1 MKRRKGWQVVL
12 AVMIILG
19 AVVALLRMDLRDA
32 PSRSGET
39 TASTSGTDAGD
50 GESRSPVGRPG
61 ESANAFVEHGDGPTM
76 VGNSY
81 EVTKT
86 CYRYKRLEAFY
97 AAKSKDPSSPLSR
110 PEEFAKLPP
119 EQQAYAHQ
127 VVAFLKQQAA
137 ACAPWASSTPQ
148 ADANIRMYVTARAAA
163 LRGNDDAA
171 ACYVAAAWQSP
182 DENEPGYEA
191 FANNYARDVP
201 RLVSEALASGSWEV
215 VIAAAGN
222 LDEQHGLRTRSGLTS
237 SNKYLVARLS
247 QLGAADS
254 DTAAQFGSSA
264 VARAGDMS
272 PAKLVD
278 LDRLAARL
286 YAEKF
291 GRSQYKRQDIL
302 DKCVN

>member
-1 MKRRKGWQVVL
+1 MKRRKGWQAVL
-12 AVMIILG
+12 AVMIIG
-19 AVVALLRMDLRDA
+19 AVVALLRLDLRDA
-32 PSRSGET
+32 PSRSGAT

-50 GESRSPVGRPG
+50 GESRRSVGRPG
-61 ESANAFVEHGDGPTM
+61 ESANAFVEHGDGPSV

-148 ADANIRMYVTARAAA
+148 ADANTQMYVTARAAA
-163 LRGNDDAA
+163 LRGSDGAA
-171 ACYVAAAWQSP
+171 ACYVAAVWQSP

-191 FANNYARDVP
+191 FASDYARDVP
-201 RLVSEALASGSWEV
+201 RLISEALASGSWEV

-247 QLGAADS
+247 QLGAVDS
-254 DTAAQFGSSA
+254 DAAEQFGSSA
-264 VARAGDMS
+264 ASQARRIS
-272 PAKLVD
+272 PAQLVE

-286 YAEKF
+286 YTEKF
-291 GRSQYKRQDIL
+291 GRSPYRSQDIL

>member
-1 MKRRKGWQVVL
+1 
-12 AVMIILG
+12 MIVIG
-19 AVVALLRMDLRDA
+19 AVIALLRMDLRDA
-32 PSRSGET
+32 PSRFSKT

-50 GESRSPVGRPG
+50 GESRRSAGRPG
-61 ESANAFVEHGDGPTM
+61 ESANAFVEHGDDPTL

-81 EVTKT
+81 EVTRT

-97 AAKSKDPSSPLSR
+97 TAKSKDPNSPLSR

-119 EQQAYAHQ
+119 EQQVYAHK
-127 VVAFLKQQAA
+127 VVAFLKQQSA

-148 ADANIRMYVTARAAA
+148 ADANTQMYSTARAAA

-191 FANNYARDVP
+191 FANDYARDVP
-201 RLVSEALASGSWEV
+201 RLISEALASGSWEV

-254 DTAAQFGSSA
+254 DAAAQFGSSA
-264 VARAGDMS
+264 ASQARSIS
-272 PAKLVD
+272 PAQLVE

-286 YAEKF
+286 YTEKF
-291 GRSQYKRQDIL
+291 GRSQYGSQDIL